1 MVGTTANSISVNWP
15 SKFLSFSG
23 KTSTTSPV
31 KFHQGPSGN
40 GEPVTRFHLRCREV
54 KRSEEFSTQT
64 EETSNFS
71 YFFIFQML
79 LLFFF
84 STFFFFAALQH
95 LKFVGQ
101 VRVLRGWLNGM
112 PASPEDSDPMA
123 GCPSDFGS
131 SVIESVK
138 GSLKKARSVT
148 EARLRIP
155 VYAISGAG

>member
-84 STFFFFAALQH
+84 STFFFLLLCSISSLLVRCECSGVGLMECQLLQKTVILWQAALRILGHQ
-95 LKFVGQ
+95 
-101 VRVLRGWLNGM
+101 
-112 PASPEDSDPMA
+112 
-123 GCPSDFGS
+123 S
-131 SVIESVK
+131 SNQSK
-138 GSLKKARSVT
+138 GRSKKLEV
-148 EARLRIP
+148 
-155 VYAISGAG
+155 